1 MKTAKILSFAL
12 ASTTLFISCK
22 KEVNPSKEIKKNSKN
37 ELAIVDTSI
46 IEEKTKKNSDYLY
59 VTSVSGLSL
68 RAYAN
73 LQSEKLAVMPYGS
86 KVKVVSFEKNPTMKV
101 GDIVGGMN
109 EVEYNHKKGFAF
121 NGYLS
126 KYFPPEKRIS
136 AKRYSEELQLK
147 HKTVKYSESKS
158 GTVSNPIITQKLIVP
173 DIQWH
178 EAFYMAQR
186 LFKFP
191 KEFEFPSSKG
201 KEKEI
206 KLEKKF
212 MKDSWVSELQIN
224 RKENRFTKIEYHYK
238 NKGFSKVI
246 SIYKE
251 SGQLVISNTEEIK

>member
-22 KEVNPSKEIKKNSKN
+22 KEVNPSKEIKKTFEN
-37 ELAIVDTSI
+37 ELAIVDTTI

-73 LQSEKLAVMPYGS
+73 LQSEKLAVMPYGT
-86 KVKVVSFEKNPTMKV
+86 KVKIVSLEKNPTMNV

-147 HKTVKYSESKS
+147 HKTVKYSENKS
-158 GTVSNPIITQKLIVP
+158 GTVSNPIITEKLIVP
-173 DIQWH
+173 DIKWH

-191 KEFEFPSSKG
+191 KEFEFPYSKG

-212 MKDSWVSELQIN
+212 QKDSWVSELQIN

>member
-1 MKTAKILSFAL
+1 MKTIKILSLAL
-12 ASTTLFISCK
+12 ASSTLFLSCK
-22 KEVNPSKEIKKNSKN
+22 KEVKLLSKIKKTPKN
-37 ELAIVDTSI
+37 ELVIVDTTI

-59 VTSVSGLSL
+59 VTSFSGLSL

-73 LQSEKLAVMPYGS
+73 LQSEKLAVMPYGT
-86 KVKVVSFEKNPTMKV
+86 KVKVVFLEKKPTMKV
-101 GDIVGGMN
+101 GNIVGGMN

-126 KYFPPEKRIS
+126 KYFPPEKKIS
-136 AKRYSEELQLK
+136 AKRYSEELK
-147 HKTVKYSESKS
+147 FEHSAVKYSKSKS
-158 GTVSNPIITQKLIVP
+158 GTVSNPIITEKLIIP
-173 DIQWH
+173 DAEWH
-178 EAFYMAQR
+178 EAFYMAQQ
-186 LFKFP
+186 LYEFP

-238 NKGFSKVI
+238 NKGFNKVV

-251 SGQLVISNTEEIK
+251 SGQLIICNTEEIK

>member
-22 KEVNPSKEIKKNSKN
+22 KEVNPSKEIKKNSEN
-37 ELAIVDTSI
+37 ELAIVDTTI

-73 LQSEKLAVMPYGS
+73 LQSEKLAVMPYGT

-147 HKTVKYSESKS
+147 HKTVKYSENKS
-158 GTVSNPIITQKLIVP
+158 GTVSNPIITEKLILP
-173 DIQWH
+173 NIQWH
-178 EAFYMAQR
+178 EAFYIAQQ

-191 KEFEFPSSKG
+191 KEFDFPSSIG
-201 KEKEI
+201 KEKEV
-206 KLEKKF
+206 KLEKRFK
-212 MKDSWVSELQIN
+212 KDSWVSELQIN
-224 RKENRFTKIEYHYK
+224 RKENKLIKIKYHYK
-238 NKGFSKVI
+238 NKGFTKKVA
-246 SIYKE
+246 IYKE
-251 SGQLVISNTEEIK
+251 GGEIVISNIEELK